1 MQSTNALKR
10 YFDMNT
16 MHIALQLKR
25 RTFDLDIDLTLPI
38 QGITALF
45 GPSGSGKTTFLRC
58 LAGLDQVANGHVRV
72 GKSTWQDGQ
81 TFIPTHQ
88 RALGYV
94 FQENSLFAHLS
105 VKKNLEYGLKRC
117 PKERQKYSLEQVVT
131 WLGLSELLKRQP
143 HELSGGQ
150 RQKVVIGRAILTSP
164 ELLLMDEPLS
174 NLDQGSKN
182 EILPYLKQINLEAN
196 MPMIYVSHALTE
208 VLYLADTLALIDQG
222 HITAVGKPHDLANQ
236 LDFGFMTSLNSFLN
250 CD

>member
-1 MQSTNALKR
+1 MQSISDR
-10 YFDMNT
+10 VGSFDMNT

-25 RTFDLDIDLTLPI
+25 HTCNVEVDLTVPT

-45 GPSGSGKTTFLRC
+45 GPSGSGKTTILRC
-58 LAGLDQVANGHVRV
+58 LAGLDRITQARVRV
-72 GKSTWQDGQ
+72 GESTWQDEQ
-81 TFIPTHQ
+81 VFVPTHQ

-94 FQENSLFAHLS
+94 FQENSLFPHLS
-105 VKKNLEYGLKRC
+105 VKHNLEYGLKRC
-117 PKERQKYSLEQVVT
+117 PKKRQQYTFEQVVD

-150 RQKVVIGRAILTSP
+150 RQKVAIGRAILTSP

-196 MPMIYVSHALTE
+196 IPMIYVSHALTE

-222 HITAVGKPHDLANQ
+222 RITAVGSPHDLASQ
-236 LDFGFMTSLNSFLN
+236 LDLGFMASLSAFL
-250 CD
+250 